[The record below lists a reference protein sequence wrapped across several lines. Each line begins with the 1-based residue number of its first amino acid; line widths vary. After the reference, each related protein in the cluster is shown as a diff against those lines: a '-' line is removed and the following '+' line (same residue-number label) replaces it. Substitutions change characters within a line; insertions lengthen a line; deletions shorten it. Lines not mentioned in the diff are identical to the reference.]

1 MYVLEVKVECLLKPL
16 SKFTMWRNNLEALL
30 AQQQYAI
37 EKVELVYTCRNKL
50 HDDESRLIQGVLMIT
65 KMMTKS
71 PRKMSSRLSQEHF
84 KYQEKFDFKFQ
95 ESRIKNNQVEDSRI
109 KKRLNQDKY

>member
-1 MYVLEVKVECLLKPL
+1 CHHQKGGDCR
-16 SKFTMWRNNLEALL
+16 SKF
-30 AQQQYAI
+30 Q
-37 EKVELVYTCRNKL
+37 
-50 HDDESRLIQGVLMIT
+50 DDESRLIQGVLMIT

-71 PRKMSSRLSQEHF
+71 SRECVQDWVKNTSRIKRNLNSRF
-84 KYQEKFDFKFQ
+84 KNQVSRIKFQ